1 MNIELLL
8 SLAIIHAVALASPGP
23 DFALVVKVA
32 SQESRKTAIAAAV
45 GISIAIL
52 MHTILSLTGVSLII
66 KSSQTLYIIVQMVGA
81 SYLAW
86 MGFGAVK
93 GALQHWQTKVSVDNN
108 NTLKLNQLTPTQGFM
123 QGLLTNLLNPKCM
136 IFFIILFSAMITP
149 EVSMLTKLSA
159 TIIML
164 GLSLMWFVFIALIL
178 SKPTIQQQVQKAA
191 PAINLVTGL
200 LFITVSTAIMYNLF
214 ADVMVFSETTI

>member
-23 DFALVVKVA
+23 DFALVVKLA

-52 MHTILSLTGVSLII
+52 IHTILSLTGVSLII
-66 KSSQTLYIIVQMVGA
+66 KSSQTLYIMVQVAGA

-93 GALQHWQTKVSVDNN
+93 GALQHWKAKVSVDNMS
-108 NTLKLNQLTPTQGFM
+108 KLNQLTPTQGFM
-123 QGLLTNLLNPKCM
+123 QGLWTNLLNPKAM
-136 IFFIILFSAMITP
+136 VFFIILFSAMITP
-149 EVSMLTKLSA
+149 DVSLITKLLA
-159 TIIML
+159 TVIML
-164 GLSLMWFVFIALIL
+164 VLSLIWFVFIALIL
-178 SKPTIQQQVQKAA
+178 SKPVIQKRVIKAA
-191 PAINLVTGL
+191 PAINLCTGL
-200 LFITVSTAIMYNLF
+200 LFMLVSSAIMYNLL
-214 ADVMVFSETTI
+214 ASAMTLSDSTI

>member
-23 DFALVVKVA
+23 DFALVVKLA
-32 SQESRKTAIAAAV
+32 SQESRNTAIASAV

-52 MHTILSLTGVSLII
+52 IHTILSLTGVSLII

-93 GALQHWQTKVSVDNN
+93 GALQHWKAKVSVDNN
-108 NTLKLNQLTPTQGFM
+108 MSKLNQLTPTQGFM
-123 QGLLTNLLNPKCM
+123 QGLWTNLLNPKCM
-136 IFFIILFSAMITP
+136 VFFIILFSAMITP
-149 EVSMLTKLSA
+149 DVSFMTKLVA
-159 TIIML
+159 TVIML
-164 GLSLMWFVFIALIL
+164 VLSLIWFVFIALIL
-178 SKPTIQQQVQKAA
+178 SKPAIQQRVKKAA
-191 PAINLVTGL
+191 PAINLCTGL
-200 LFITVSTAIMYNLF
+200 LFITVSSAIMYNLL
-214 ADVMVFSETTI
+214 ASAMIFSESTI